1 MPWLTEILGK
11 RIAERPED
19 GGKALG
25 KVEDLLAQRGRF
37 PLVTKAAIRLLGQG
51 RELVPGRPVGFIE
64 WQNISQEQQSLVVVN
79 GARWDEEEPS
89 AELHLRADLLDRQI
103 VDTEGARVV
112 RVNDV
117 WLAEASGGL
126 RVVGADVGMGGVLRR
141 LGVWNIAH
149 RIASALGY
157 EIPERLIAWNYIAP
171 LEEARGDVRLTVPS
185 RLLRDL
191 HPSELADIIE
201 QLDPERRERILQVMT
216 DSALAETLPEA
227 DPEVTREAAEL
238 LGEERLQRVLEL
250 MPPDE
255 AADLLGELSYE
266 RAERLLSLIGIGQ
279 AKVLRELVGYPPE
292 TAGGRMTTSFVSIPE
307 IATAQEAIDH
317 IRREAARAEIIYY
330 AYVLDEASRL
340 KGVLSLRKL
349 IQSPLDQLVSN
360 LMSTDLISSEVNDD
374 QEDVATKMARY
385 DLLAMPVVDEA
396 GGMRGIV
403 TVDDIVEI
411 LGEEKEEDLSEVTGV
426 YLGEGPG
433 VRAGRLAGV
442 GLSLLAGA
450 IAAILLESSRPGLR
464 AIAPV
469 AWLLPLFLR
478 IAQDLG
484 TWSLARALAGLGE
497 TPRRRLDLLAQ
508 ELVAALATALASGVL
523 VGTFGRIW
531 TGRLEAGIFL
541 GVGIFVGSLAASIIG
556 LALPTVAK
564 SLRLTRLLARGRP
577 LAVIVGLATLLV
589 YIWSLGSVSA
599 RL

>member
-1 MPWLTEILGK
+1 MPWLTEILGR
-11 RIAERPED
+11 RIVERPEH
-19 GGKALG
+19 GGRALG
-25 KVEDLLAQRGRF
+25 KVDDLLAQRGRF
-37 PLVTKAAIRLLGQG
+37 PLVTKAAVRLAGAG
-51 RELVPGRPVGFIE
+51 RELVPGRAFGFVD
-64 WQNISQEQQSLVVVN
+64 WRNIANEKQSFYLAD
-79 GARWDEEEPS
+79 GARWEEEEPTE
-89 AELHLRADLLDRQI
+89 ELRLGADLLDRQI
-103 VDTEGARVV
+103 VDTNGARVV

-117 WLAEASGGL
+117 WLAESSGGL

-141 LGVWNIAH
+141 LGVGAIAQ
-149 RIASALGY
+149 RLVTALGY

-171 LEEARGDVRLTVPS
+171 LEEGRGNVRLTVSS

-201 QLDPERRERILQVMT
+201 QLDPDRRERILQVMT

-227 DPEVTREAAEL
+227 GPEISREAAQL

-266 RAERLLSLIGIGQ
+266 QAERLLSLIGIGQ

-292 TAGGRMTTSFVSIPE
+292 TAGGRMTTSFISVPE
-307 IATAQEAIDH
+307 TATAEQAIDH
-317 IRREAARAEIIYY
+317 IRNEAARAEIIYY
-330 AYVLDEASRL
+330 AYVLDDASRL

-349 IQSPLDQLVSN
+349 IKSPPTQQVGN
-360 LMSTDLISSEVNDD
+360 LMTTDLISAEVNDD

-385 DLLAMPVVDEA
+385 DLLAIPVVDEA

-403 TVDDIVEI
+403 TVDDIVEV
-411 LGEEKEEDLSEVTGV
+411 LEEEKEEDLSEVTGV

-433 VRAGRLAGV
+433 VHAGRLAGF

-450 IAAILLESSRPGLR
+450 FAAILLESSRPGLR

-484 TWSLARALAGLGE
+484 TWSLARALAGVGE

-508 ELVAALATALASGVL
+508 ELVAALATALASGIL
-523 VGTFGRIW
+523 VGAFGRLW
-531 TGRLEAGIFL
+531 TGNLEAGIFL

-556 LALPTVAK
+556 LALPTVAR
-564 SLRLTRLLARGRP
+564 SLRLTRLLVRGRP

-589 YIWSLGSVSA
+589 YVWSLGSVSA